1 MNSPRVGRTRAL
13 LAVALALCLVPIG
26 CSGLTTSTTTPR
38 PAVTQRPYDPPLGF
52 DFAQQVQIAPD
63 LTYDGN
69 HRPVGALDGI
79 EYFTHDLD
87 NKVVMAI
94 DLRFGDTIWR
104 RELPTVFDGR
114 TRFDVCA
121 EAADTRFVY
130 VTAAASD
137 DNANATM
144 AIFGLERST
153 GKVVWHTEWNV
164 AEPGH
169 WMGSCSNG
177 FSRMAAVTGG
187 VLVTVDA
194 AQQYYNSVAK
204 GVTTFF
210 NADSGEIGWQVE
222 AQVATGAGDFAVAMD
237 PARGARVLDL
247 RTGEMTGSWFAE
259 PKPGVKPGEL
269 LVEFSPLRSS
279 GDQIVVLHR
288 VSRFDQ
294 TKADLVDMYTLITN
308 ELFVV
313 SAETGEMIGP
323 GGESQGYG
331 GGAVDRDCAPVASVP
346 IVACLAETTYGF
358 DYEKQ
363 EVVWTHE
370 WPTGRYPAQV
380 VYKDIVYAQTSGDP
394 VIVIDGRTGDVR
406 GELTTDLYL
415 LLVNEYGIVLGA
427 PNEREPVMVS
437 PAAWAPANR

>member
-1 MNSPRVGRTRAL
+1 MLV
-13 LAVALALCLVPIG
+13 AVVLALCLMSNG
-26 CSGLTTSTTTPR
+26 CSGLTASTTTPR

-52 DFAQQVQIAPD
+52 DFAQQVKIAPS

-87 NKVVMAI
+87 NSVVMAI

-114 TRFDVCA
+114 TRFDICA
-121 EAADTRFVY
+121 EAVDTRFVY

-144 AIFGLERST
+144 AVFGLERAT

-169 WMGSCSNG
+169 WMGSCRNG
-177 FSRMAAVTGG
+177 FSRMVAVTGG

-210 NADSGEIGWQVE
+210 SADSGEIGWQVE

-259 PKPGVKPGEL
+259 P
-269 LVEFSPLRSS
+269 
-279 GDQIVVLHR
+279 
-288 VSRFDQ
+288 
-294 TKADLVDMYTLITN
+294 
-308 ELFVV
+308 
-313 SAETGEMIGP
+313 
-323 GGESQGYG
+323 
-331 GGAVDRDCAPVASVP
+331 
-346 IVACLAETTYGF
+346 
-358 DYEKQ
+358 
-363 EVVWTHE
+363 
-370 WPTGRYPAQV
+370 
-380 VYKDIVYAQTSGDP
+380 
-394 VIVIDGRTGDVR
+394 
-406 GELTTDLYL
+406 
-415 LLVNEYGIVLGA
+415 
-427 PNEREPVMVS
+427 VMVS